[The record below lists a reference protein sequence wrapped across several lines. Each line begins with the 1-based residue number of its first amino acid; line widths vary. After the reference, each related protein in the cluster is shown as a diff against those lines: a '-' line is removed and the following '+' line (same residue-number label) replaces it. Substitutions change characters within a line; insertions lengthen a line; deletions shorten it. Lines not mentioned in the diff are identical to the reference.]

1 MATPLM
7 SALATQWIVS
17 GTAQTV
23 LNGVRAEAQA
33 RQRVA
38 RKLLPGPFGAAA
50 VGIHLWQ
57 PLPSQWMAADLARV
71 ARDEGLSVASSDAF
85 QVDTAVMGNAAHNAI
100 RISLGGVKD
109 RQALADALEKLARL
123 IRRRPAFQRDPIV

>member
-1 MATPLM
+1 
-7 SALATQWIVS
+7 
-17 GTAQTV
+17 
-23 LNGVRAEAQA
+23 
-33 RQRVA
+33 
-38 RKLLPGPFGAAA
+38 

-85 QVDTAVMGNAAHNAI
+85 QVGTAVMGNAAQNAI

-123 IRRRPAFQRDPIV
+123 MRRRPEFQRDPIV